1 MRSLFWLP
9 TSLVLAAA
17 ALAQPAPP
25 ARLEVEY
32 QLRRNGTT
40 VAEITERLEQGNG
53 SYHLT
58 ETWKGKGVYALLGK
72 AKRTSTGTLGA
83 EGPRPREFTDERSG
97 RDTQRVWFDWNAK
110 TITRRYKGPAR
121 TEALLPDTQDRL
133 SFLFAL
139 TYQARKGQPISMY
152 IADGRGLSHH
162 VYQPDGRERLKTP
175 AGEFDTLKLIRRN
188 EGSGEIS
195 EIWFISERTY
205 LPVRIVVSE
214 KDGTRYEHIVTRLS
228 PQ

>member
-1 MRSLFWLP
+1 MRSSF
-9 TSLVLAAA
+9 SLLISVAIATGAHAQGAA
-17 ALAQPAPP
+17 AL
-25 ARLEVEY
+25 RVEIEY
-32 QLRRNGTT
+32 ELKRNGRT
-40 VAEITERLEQGNG
+40 VAEVLERLEHANG
-53 SYHLT
+53 SYQIT
-58 ETWKGKGVYALLGK
+58 ETWKGRGLYAVMGK
-72 AKRTSTGTLGA
+72 AKRTSQGSLDA
-83 EGPRPREFTDERSG
+83 DGPRPHEYVDERSG
-97 RDTQRVWFDWNAK
+97 RDTQRASFDWSAG

-121 TEALLPDTQDRL
+121 TEALLPGTQDRL